1 MKDIHNTATGNQ
13 TGTTNNNGTTP
24 AGNLVALDHWYKNE
38 IMRTRQTV
46 WRWRRKGLIKCTNM
60 AGRLYIGRD
69 EIARFEAMI
78 ANGEL
83 AQEPSG
89 CAAGNIEQ
97 PQAA

>member
-1 MKDIHNTATGNQ
+1 MKDIHNFAAGDRS
-13 TGTTNNNGTTP
+13 GTTNNNATTS
-24 AGNLVALDHWYKNE
+24 AGNLVALEDWYKNG
-38 IMRTRQTV
+38 IKRCRQTV
-46 WRWRRKGLIKCTNM
+46 WRWRKRGLIKCSNK

-78 ANGEL
+78 ANGAL

-89 CAAGNIEQ
+89 CAAGSMEQ